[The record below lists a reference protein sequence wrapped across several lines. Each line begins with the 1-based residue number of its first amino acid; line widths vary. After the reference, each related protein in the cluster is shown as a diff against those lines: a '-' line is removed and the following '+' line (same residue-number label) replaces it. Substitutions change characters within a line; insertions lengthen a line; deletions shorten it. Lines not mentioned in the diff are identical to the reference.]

1 MKDIGVTR
9 KGRIPLDELAS
20 LPTFT
25 YVTPSWS
32 RERIAFYW
40 DKTGRFELY
49 MMDLTTRELRRLTDG
64 EAPRHLRAGFVWTRD
79 DRAIIF
85 AKDRDGDERH
95 NLHLIDVN
103 TREVTQLNDDPRS
116 QEYPVQVAPDNRR
129 LAVLSN
135 RTGQLN
141 LFIFDLGSREWSQV
155 TSLKNPVFGARWSPT
170 GEWLSLNA
178 NESPDLKNRDGYLV
192 RPDSSGLRKTFSVRD
207 GSEDYLIDWHPDG
220 RRLAVN
226 SDADGT
232 YRSGILDL
240 HTGDVR
246 WLGQPGVEEYVG
258 RFSRTGRWLP
268 AVRNQDST
276 ETPVLYDL
284 ETGTERALRL
294 PPGIAEA
301 SRLVL
306 GDSRVLVTHAA
317 SDRRAELLLYD
328 LASDRYDTL
337 LPAEYGSIDPA
348 VFVSDEYVWYTS
360 SDGRRVPALLYAP
373 RPVGRGDHLP
383 ALVHVHGGPTDQFM
397 RAFDPFAQ
405 FLVDRGIVVLQPN
418 IRGST
423 GYGVEWRDLNIK
435 DWGGGDLEDV
445 AAGAAYLKTLPCV
458 DPSRIGIFGGSFG
471 GYMSFIAVTRKPD
484 LFKIGAPRIGITDLH
499 LMYEESMEHFRYF
512 LRHHMGDPVADAA
525 LWRDRSA
532 ITHADKL
539 KAKLLIV
546 HGANDPRCP
555 VSQARVFRDRL
566 LALGKRE
573 GSGPDDDF
581 EYHEFADEGHGP
593 SGDIQGKIRM
603 FTLLADFVERRL

>member
-1 MKDIGVTR
+1 MSEVRTTR
-9 KGRIPLDELAS
+9 EGRIPLDELAR

-25 YVTPSWS
+25 YVTSSWS
-32 RERIAFYW
+32 RDRIAFYW
-40 DKTGRFELY
+40 DRTGRFELY
-49 MMDLTTRELRRLTDG
+49 VMDLQTREIRRLTDG

-95 NLHLIDVN
+95 NLHLIDVR
-103 TREVTQLNDDPRS
+103 TREVTQLNDDPKS

-135 RTGQLN
+135 RAGQLN
-141 LFIFDLGSREWSQV
+141 LFIFDLAGREWFQV
-155 TSLKNPVFGARWSPT
+155 TSFGNPVFGARWSPG
-170 GEWLSLNA
+170 GEWLSLNT
-178 NESPDLKNRDGYLV
+178 NESADLRNRDGYLV
-192 RPDSSGLRKTFSVRD
+192 RPDGSGLRKVFSMRE
-207 GSEDYLIDWHPDG
+207 GSEDYIIDWHPDG

-232 YRSGILDL
+232 YRSGLFDL
-240 HTGDVR
+240 QTGSVH
-246 WLGQPGVEEYVG
+246 WLGAPGVDEYAG
-258 RFSRTGRWLP
+258 RFSATGRWLT
-268 AVRNQDST
+268 AVRNQDSAML
-276 ETPVLYDL
+276 PVLYDL
-284 ETGTERALRL
+284 ESGRERLLRL

-306 GDSRVLVTHAA
+306 GDSRALVQHAA
-317 SDRRAELLLYD
+317 SDRRTELLLYD
-328 LASDRYDTL
+328 LATDGYEVL
-337 LPAEYGSIDPA
+337 LPAEYGSIDPS
-348 VFVSDEYVWYTS
+348 VFVRDEYVWYTS
-360 SDGRRVPALLYAP
+360 TDGRRVPALLYRPKDIAP
-373 RPVGRGDHLP
+373 GERLP
-383 ALVHVHGGPTDQFM
+383 ALVHVHGGPTSQFM

-405 FLVDRGIVVLQPN
+405 FLVDRGIVVLEPN

-423 GYGVEWRDLNIK
+423 GYGVEWRDLNKK

-445 AAGAAYLKTLPCV
+445 AAGAAYLRTLPYV

-471 GYMSFIAVTRKPD
+471 GYMSFIAVVKKPD
-484 LFKIGAPRIGITDLH
+484 VFKIGAPWVGISDLH
-499 LMYEESMEHFRYF
+499 LMYEESMEHFKYG
-512 LRHHMGDPVADAA
+512 LRHQMGDPVADAA

-532 ITHADKL
+532 ITHAANL

-546 HGANDPRCP
+546 HGVNDPRCP

-573 GSGPDDDF
+573 GTGPADDF

-603 FTLLADFVERRL
+603 FTLLADFVARRL